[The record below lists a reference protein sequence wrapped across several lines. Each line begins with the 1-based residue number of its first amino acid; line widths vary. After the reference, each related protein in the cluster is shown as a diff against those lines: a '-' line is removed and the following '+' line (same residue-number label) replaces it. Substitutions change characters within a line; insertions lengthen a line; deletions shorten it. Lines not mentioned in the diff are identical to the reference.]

1 MVPLAYLR
9 PNSLNALTLGAPS
22 ALGRAPT
29 DQMMSN
35 FFFSEMSCR
44 KVSTISITGY
54 QHFDLI
60 ETRPAA
66 FSVARSSQIE
76 TPVWLIE
83 METVENIVILTIE
96 PKAILW

>member
-1 MVPLAYLR
+1 MFC
-9 PNSLNALTLGAPS
+9 T
-22 ALGRAPT
+22 
-29 DQMMSN
+29 
-35 FFFSEMSCR
+35 
-44 KVSTISITGY
+44 KVSTIIVTGY

-83 METVENIVILTIE
+83 MKRVENIVILTIE
-96 PKAILW
+96 PKAILWYRRIVLYGSIGPPEAKFTKRTDSWRHLRWAERLPIK